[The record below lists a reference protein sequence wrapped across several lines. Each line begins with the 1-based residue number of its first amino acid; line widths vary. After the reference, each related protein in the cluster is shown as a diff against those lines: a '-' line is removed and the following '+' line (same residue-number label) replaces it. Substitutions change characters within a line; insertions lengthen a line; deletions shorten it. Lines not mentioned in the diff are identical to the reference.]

1 MKSFF
6 VLVLAVAL
14 GVVGGAL
21 WGIVAD
27 GCAAA
32 AEPPKRSG
40 LVERMKANRAER
52 RKPVQK
58 GMAKLRQRV
67 AERRDRR
74 RAQGAPPA
82 PVVVTPSQSGPSS
95 RAPKAPTMTMCPACR
110 LLGERTDLAG
120 QHLQ

>member
-1 MKSFF
+1 MKG
-6 VLVLAVAL
+6 VLVLMLAVAL

-21 WGIVAD
+21 WCIIAD
-27 GCAAA
+27 SCAVA

-40 LVERMKANRAER
+40 LVDRVRMARAER
-52 RKPVQK
+52 RKPVQER
-58 GMAKLRQRV
+58 MSKLRV
-67 AERRDRR
+67 KIAERRDRR

-120 QHLQ
+120 QQLQ